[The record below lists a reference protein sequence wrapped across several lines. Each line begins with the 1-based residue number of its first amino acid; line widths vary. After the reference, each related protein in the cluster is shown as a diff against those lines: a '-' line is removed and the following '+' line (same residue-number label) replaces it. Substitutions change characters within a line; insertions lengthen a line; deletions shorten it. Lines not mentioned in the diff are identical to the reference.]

1 MKQKII
7 RVTTVPLSLGG
18 LLRGQLKFMSSHLK
32 VIGISSKGINNG
44 LEKVGVAE
52 GIEVIPVEMTRK
64 ITPIKDLLAVWKLYR
79 IFKKEKPFIVH
90 SHTPKA
96 GTLSMLAAKFANVP
110 HRLHTIAGLPLVEV
124 TGLKRTLLNIVE
136 KLTYSC
142 ATKIY
147 PNSFGL
153 QNIILDNNFTNKKK
167 LKIIANGSSNGIDVE
182 LFDYNK
188 HNDDLVKRK
197 LRNDLNINEN
207 DLVFIFVGRLV
218 SDKGINELINAFN
231 QINKKVKDVTLLLVG
246 GYETELDPL
255 NPDTL
260 KIIEDNPKIVSTG
273 WVNDV
278 IPYFSISNILT
289 FPSYREGFPN
299 VVMQAGAM
307 GLPCIVSNINGCNE
321 IIIEGEN
328 GTIIPVKDSSAL
340 YNSMLKFYNN
350 QQIFSAKKCRELIE
364 TRYKRQVVWNAL
376 LDEYNQLIN
385 LK

>member
-18 LLRGQLKFMSSHLK
+18 LLRGQLKFMSSHFK
-32 VIGISSKGINNG
+32 VLGISSKGVDNN
-44 LEKVGVAE
+44 LEKVRDAE

-64 ITPIKDLLAVWKLYR
+64 ITPIKDLLAVWELYR

-136 KLTYSC
+136 KLTYAC

-188 HNDDLVKRK
+188 HNDHSVKRK
-197 LRNDLNINEN
+197 LRNDLNIHEN
-207 DLVFIFVGRLV
+207 DFIFIFVGRLV
-218 SDKGINELINAFN
+218 SDKGVNELINAFN
-231 QINKKVKDVTLLLVG
+231 KINNKIKDVTLLLVG

-260 KIIEDNPKIVSTG
+260 KIIENNPKIVSTG

-278 IPYFSISNILT
+278 KPYFSISNILT

-321 IIIEGEN
+321 IIIEGKN
-328 GTIIPVKDSSAL
+328 GTIIPVKNVEAL
-340 YNSMLKFYNN
+340 YNSMLNFYNN
-350 QQIFSAKKCRELIE
+350 KNTFSSEKCRQLIVS
-364 TRYKRQVVWNAL
+364 RYERQVVWDAL
-376 LDEYNQLIN
+376 LKEYQELSN
-385 LK
+385 